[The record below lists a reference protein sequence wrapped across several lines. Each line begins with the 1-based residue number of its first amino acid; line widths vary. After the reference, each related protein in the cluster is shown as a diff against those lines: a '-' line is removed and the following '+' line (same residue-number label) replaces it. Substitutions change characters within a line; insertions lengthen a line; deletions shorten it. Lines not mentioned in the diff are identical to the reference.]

1 MGTKILNEETRS
13 CCYWH
18 WTDEALGQLA
28 TVTRFVLV
36 WTSWLAL
43 DTLLNILLFSF
54 SVSMMLEDTKLTSKR
69 CLFATALRN
78 RL

>member
-1 MGTKILNEETRS
+1 MATKILNEETLS

-18 WTDEALGQLA
+18 WTGEALGQLA

-43 DTLLNILLFSF
+43 VMLLNIPLFS
-54 SVSMMLEDTKLTSKR
+54 SLVSMMLEDTKLISKR
-69 CLFATALRN
+69 YLFATALRN

>member
-1 MGTKILNEETRS
+1 MATKILNEETLS
-13 CCYWH
+13 CCCWH
-18 WTDEALGQLA
+18 WTGEALGQLA

-43 DTLLNILLFSF
+43 DMLLNILLFAF
-54 SVSMMLEDTKLTSKR
+54 SVTMMLEDTKLTSKR
-69 CLFATALRN
+69 YLFATALMN